1 LARIDDAWAA
11 AEARLA
17 AEAND
22 DARLAA
28 LWHRSELSTS
38 DITPLD
44 PEEAAMKQALVA
56 EVQRRRGGS

>member
-1 LARIDDAWAA
+1 MPLAAHFAGALRAGVPF
-11 AEARLA
+11 AEAP
-17 AEAND
+17 
-22 DARLAA
+22 RLAA

-56 EVQRRRGGS
+56 EVKRRRSPGS